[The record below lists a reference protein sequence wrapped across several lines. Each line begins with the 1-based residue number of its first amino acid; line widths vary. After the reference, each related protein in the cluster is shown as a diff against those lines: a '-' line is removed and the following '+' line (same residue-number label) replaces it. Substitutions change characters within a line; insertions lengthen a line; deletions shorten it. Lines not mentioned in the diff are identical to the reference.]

1 MFTLNMLNAGG
12 KKLNLNELASVLSP
26 IIYLT
31 AVIFLKKKTK
41 HFFFK
46 HTKSVIFSKIV

>member
-31 AVIFLKKKTK
+31 AVIFLKKRQN
-41 HFFFK
+41 
-46 HTKSVIFSKIV
+46 IFSLNTQNPLYFLK